1 MPQTCK
7 GKDGRREGRALDFE
21 SFYQSEYQQV
31 VRAVGLATGRA
42 DVAEDAA
49 QDAFERAYARWS
61 RLEKHD
67 WAGGWVMTTA
77 LNQARRRLSRTAPE
91 EIEPGSSGTVGEGAD
106 RVDVLA
112 ALRSLPFR
120 QRQATILYY
129 WGDLPVA
136 AVAELMGLTEGAVRA
151 HLAHARRALRPDLE
165 VLDV

>member
-1 MPQTCK
+1 MLQTCRS
-7 GKDGRREGRALDFE
+7 KDGRREGRTLDFE
-21 SFYQSEYQQV
+21 SFYQSEYKQV
-31 VRAVGLATGRA
+31 VRAVGLATGRT

-49 QDAFERAYARWS
+49 QDAFERAYARWA

-77 LNQARRRLSRTAPE
+77 LNRARRKLRRAAPE
-91 EIEPGSSGTVGEGAD
+91 EIEPRGSEPAGEGTD
-106 RVDVLA
+106 RADVLS

-151 HLAHARRALRPDLE
+151 HLAHARRALKPDLE

>member
-1 MPQTCK
+1 M
-7 GKDGRREGRALDFE
+7 
-21 SFYQSEYQQV
+21 
-31 VRAVGLATGRA
+31 
-42 DVAEDAA
+42 
-49 QDAFERAYARWS
+49 
-61 RLEKHD
+61 
-67 WAGGWVMTTA
+67 
-77 LNQARRRLSRTAPE
+77 APE

-136 AVAELMGLTEGAVRA
+136 AIAELMGLTEGAVRA